1 MGGPVVVGVDG
12 SASSLAAV
20 RAAAMEAH
28 WRGTR
33 LRLVHAIAWSEL
45 HPLGPLSLGPTE
57 RALRDAGEPLLT
69 EAEEE
74 ASAAAPAVDVSRTVV
89 TGDPMAVLE
98 AQSHDAAL
106 VVVGSRGR
114 GGFVGLLVGSTGVHL
129 SAHARCPVL
138 VVRGREE
145 ATGPVLLGV
154 DGSSAS
160 ARAVGFAFHEAA
172 LRGAGIVALHCRSAR
187 DAPLPP
193 PHEATLPPAGEP
205 GAPAADEESLPVE
218 AIADGQETYPDV
230 RVRREVVRGGAR
242 ETLIE
247 ASREAQLLVVGA
259 RGRGGFTGM
268 LLGSVSQAMLHHA
281 HCPVAVV
288 RGAHAGF

>member
-20 RAAAMEAH
+20 RAAAVEAH

-57 RALRDAGEPLLT
+57 RALRDVGEPLLT
-69 EAEEE
+69 EAEER
-74 ASAAAPAVDVSRTVV
+74 AKAAVPGVDVSRTVV

-145 ATGPVLLGV
+145 VAGPVLLGV
-154 DGSSAS
+154 DGSSAG
-160 ARAVGFAFHEAA
+160 AKAVGFAFAEAA
-172 LRGAGIVALHCRSAR
+172 LRGADIVAVHCRSAR
-187 DAPLPP
+187 DAPRPA
-193 PHEATLPPAGEP
+193 PHEACLPAEAVAG
-205 GAPAADEESLPVE
+205 
-218 AIADGQETYPDV
+218 GQERYPDV
-230 RVRREVVRGGAR
+230 RIRSEVVRGGAR

-247 ASREAQLLVVGA
+247 ASREARLLVVGA

-288 RGAHAGF
+288 RGGAHAGF